1 MSSSSSTPDVNTLNV
16 SKTSSSSIQE
26 LTESFQKLLV
36 NASGDMEALKSFE
49 VLLSNEI
56 DRVSNH
62 GSDQE
67 EELPGSNE
75 NPGWLLSDLES
86 PPFSVF
92 EGTPFDN
99 FKVNLLDES
108 TSYDKIFSNWT
119 VAYYGE
125 HPYRYSGA
133 HHNPRPISDNVYLS
147 EIAAKVSN
155 LFPEVSFN
163 SAMVTKYDHAS
174 SHIPFHSDITTEKS
188 IVPGSCILTISLG
201 QTRKVEFRKK
211 PPFSPDTSSLDAVHG
226 IAYTMTQAS
235 QNIYEHAVQKLRQE
249 EFKGPRISVTFRQLI
264 TPLQSTTPPPLQ
276 NTTAPLASLSNG
288 FLVHSSREPLV
299 THTVPQKDQGVEHKP
314 LIKPKHLIIGDSMA
328 RGLKVPDNC
337 AIICKGGI
345 RPDQVLQLLP
355 GSMDILHPDIYDDIE
370 TVTLVAGTN
379 ALNIYKPGKG
389 MPLLDV
395 IEDYEKLIYDIKKLF
410 PNAKLGLFNV
420 LPRVYTCTETCR
432 RIEIF
437 NTIFE
442 LTSKRLQNV
451 VWIHLYSEFLD
462 NLGYLRRDL
471 YGVRGIHLKPK
482 GKALMVK
489 SIRKFQSMCK

>member
-1 MSSSSSTPDVNTLNV
+1 
-16 SKTSSSSIQE
+16 
-26 LTESFQKLLV
+26 
-36 NASGDMEALKSFE
+36 
-49 VLLSNEI
+49 
-56 DRVSNH
+56 
-62 GSDQE
+62 
-67 EELPGSNE
+67 
-75 NPGWLLSDLES
+75 
-86 PPFSVF
+86 
-92 EGTPFDN
+92 
-99 FKVNLLDES
+99 
-108 TSYDKIFSNWT
+108 
-119 VAYYGE
+119 
-125 HPYRYSGA
+125 
-133 HHNPRPISDNVYLS
+133 
-147 EIAAKVSN
+147 
-155 LFPEVSFN
+155 
-163 SAMVTKYDHAS
+163 
-174 SHIPFHSDITTEKS
+174 
-188 IVPGSCILTISLG
+188 
-201 QTRKVEFRKK
+201 
-211 PPFSPDTSSLDAVHG
+211 
-226 IAYTMTQAS
+226 
-235 QNIYEHAVQKLRQE
+235 
-249 EFKGPRISVTFRQLI
+249 
-264 TPLQSTTPPPLQ
+264 
-276 NTTAPLASLSNG
+276 
-288 FLVHSSREPLV
+288 
-299 THTVPQKDQGVEHKP
+299 
-314 LIKPKHLIIGDSMA
+314 MA